1 MLEWVAI
8 EYNEQQEECQME
20 EKMGSI
26 EVGEVLTVLD
36 EEDREQEI
44 EVVGLMTIDDKEYAA
59 VAFAEDIKEDTG
71 EELDLFFFQ
80 VIEGEDLAEIE
91 TDEEFEKVSA
101 AFLEA
106 EGKSDLL
113 N

>member
-1 MLEWVAI
+1 
-8 EYNEQQEECQME
+8 ME

-26 EVGEVLTVLD
+26 EVGEILTVLD

-44 EVVGLMTIDDKEYAA
+44 EVIGLLTVEDKEYAA
-59 VAFAEDIKEDTG
+59 VAFAEDTQEETDEDM
-71 EELDLFFFQ
+71 DVFFFQ
-80 VIEGEDLAEIE
+80 VVEGEDLAEIE

-106 EGKSDLL
+106 EEAVEEE
-113 N
+113 

>member
-1 MLEWVAI
+1 
-8 EYNEQQEECQME
+8 ME

-26 EVGEVLTVLD
+26 EVGEILTVLD

-44 EVVGLMTIDDKEYAA
+44 EVIGLLTIEDKEYAA
-59 VAFAEDIKEDTG
+59 VAFAEDAQEETDEDM
-71 EELDLFFFQ
+71 DVFFFQ
-80 VIEGEDLAEIE
+80 VVEGEDLAEIE

-106 EGKSDLL
+106 EEAVEDEE
-113 N
+113 

>member
-1 MLEWVAI
+1 
-8 EYNEQQEECQME
+8 ME

-26 EVGEVLTVLD
+26 EVGEILTVLD
-36 EEDREQEI
+36 EDDREQEI
-44 EVVGLMTIDDKEYAA
+44 EVIGLLSVEDKEYAA
-59 VAFAEDIKEDTG
+59 VAFAEDTQEETDEDM
-71 EELDLFFFQ
+71 DVFFFQ

-106 EGKSDLL
+106 EEAVADEE
-113 N
+113 

>member
-1 MLEWVAI
+1 
-8 EYNEQQEECQME
+8 ME

-26 EVGEVLTVLD
+26 EVGEILTVLD

-44 EVVGLMTIDDKEYAA
+44 EVIGLLTIEDKEYAA
-59 VAFAEDIKEDTG
+59 VAFADDTEEETDEDMDV
-71 EELDLFFFQ
+71 FFFQ
-80 VIEGEDLAEIE
+80 VVEGEDLAEIE

-106 EGKSDLL
+106 EETEETEEEK
-113 N
+113 

>member
-1 MLEWVAI
+1 
-8 EYNEQQEECQME
+8 ME

-26 EVGEVLTVLD
+26 EVGEILTVLD
-36 EEDREQEI
+36 EDDREQEI
-44 EVVGLMTIDDKEYAA
+44 EVIGLLSVDDKEYAA
-59 VAFAEDIKEDTG
+59 VAFAEDTQEETDEDM
-71 EELDLFFFQ
+71 DVFFFQ

-106 EGKSDLL
+106 EEAVADEE
-113 N
+113 

>member
-1 MLEWVAI
+1 
-8 EYNEQQEECQME
+8 ME

-26 EVGEVLTVLD
+26 EVGEILTVLD
-36 EEDREQEI
+36 EDDREQEI
-44 EVVGLMTIDDKEYAA
+44 EVIGLLTIEDKEYAA
-59 VAFAEDIKEDTG
+59 VAFADDTQEETDEDMDV
-71 EELDLFFFQ
+71 FFFQ

-106 EGKSDLL
+106 EESEDDAE
-113 N
+113 

>member
-1 MLEWVAI
+1 
-8 EYNEQQEECQME
+8 ME

-26 EVGEVLTVLD
+26 EVGEILTVLD

-44 EVVGLMTIDDKEYAA
+44 EVIGLLTIEDKEYAA
-59 VAFAEDIKEDTG
+59 VAFAEDTQEETDEDM
-71 EELDLFFFQ
+71 DVFFFQ
-80 VIEGEDLAEIE
+80 VVEGEDLAEIE

-106 EGKSDLL
+106 EEAVEDDEE
-113 N
+113 